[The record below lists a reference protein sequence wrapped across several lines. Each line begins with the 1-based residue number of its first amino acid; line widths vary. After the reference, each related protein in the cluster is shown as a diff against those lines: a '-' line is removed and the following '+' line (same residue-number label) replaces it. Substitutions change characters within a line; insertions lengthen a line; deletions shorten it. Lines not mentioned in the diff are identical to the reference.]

1 MRELDDM
8 KERLAKVIRV
18 ITAGGLW
25 PLTKGHVSA
34 RLGNEEKMLI
44 LGHIHAEGRTLDT
57 TEPDDF
63 IVVDFD
69 GNRLEGRGDP
79 PGEVYIHSEVYRA
92 RSDVASVVHAHLPTA
107 TAFGIA
113 GRPIIP
119 VGNRGGI
126 FAPQVPILPFD
137 GQIETRETG
146 RAVAAALG
154 QGYAVV
160 LRNHGTVTV
169 GDTIENACIVTFA
182 LEETAKLLLKACML
196 GTPQPIAP
204 SEIKSVTSGKRRE
217 EYFTHVWAHYA
228 GLDPKGK

>member
-1 MRELDDM
+1 MSDLIEM
-8 KERLAKVIRV
+8 KTRLAKVVRI
-18 ITAGGLW
+18 ITAGGIW

-34 RLGNEEKMLI
+34 RIEGEDRMMI

-57 TEPDDF
+57 TEPEDF

-69 GNRLEGRGDP
+69 GNKVEGRGEP
-79 PGEVYIHSEVYRA
+79 PGEVFIHSEVYRSRA
-92 RSDVASVVHAHLPTA
+92 DVASVIHAHLPTA
-107 TAFGIA
+107 TAFGVA
-113 GRPIIP
+113 ERPIVP

-126 FAPQVPILPFD
+126 FAPEVPILPFD

-146 RAVAAALG
+146 RAVAEKLG
-154 QGYAVV
+154 KGYAVV

-182 LEETAKLLLKACML
+182 LEETAELLLKAAIL
-196 GTPQPIAP
+196 GTPHPIAA

-217 EYFTHVWAHYA
+217 EYFSHVWAHYERM
-228 GLDPKGK
+228 DPKKK